1 MTDKIYKITVQ
12 DAATYEIKAVTQE
25 EAEEKAAEYFSE
37 RTPSVVCDG
46 VIKVG
51 DATFSVLK
59 EKYNMSIYNCNAI
72 IPAPGIE
79 IYRRSS
85 SGELYTY
92 DRYNTTDHIL
102 TREDC
107 ELAAKMF
114 ADIANILALF
124 ENEEVNYVRYL

>member
-1 MTDKIYKITVQ
+1 MNKLYKITVQ
-12 DAATYEIKAVTQE
+12 DTATYEIKAVSQE
-25 EAEEKAAEYFSE
+25 EAEEKAAKYFSE
-37 RTPSVVCDG
+37 RAPSIVCDG

-59 EKYNMSIYNCNAI
+59 EKYNSSNYNGNAI

-79 IYRRSS
+79 IYRYSS

-92 DRYNTTDHIL
+92 DHYNATDHIL

-114 ADIANILALF
+114 ADVANVLALL
-124 ENEEVNYVRYL
+124 ENEEVDYD